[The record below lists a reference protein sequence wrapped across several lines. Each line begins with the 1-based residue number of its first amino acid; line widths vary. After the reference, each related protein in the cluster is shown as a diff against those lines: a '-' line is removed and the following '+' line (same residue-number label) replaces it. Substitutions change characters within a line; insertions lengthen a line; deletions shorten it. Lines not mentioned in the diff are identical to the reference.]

1 MIIKTAIAIALLLF
15 AAPVLAQQ
23 SSSPALSTDPQQIE
37 SLIQQTGCRAEVSAA
52 AQTIA
57 SLQKQVNDLQKK
69 LQAADPPK
77 SGATKH

>member
-1 MIIKTAIAIALLLF
+1 MRTVLAIVLLLI
-15 AAPVLAQQ
+15 AVPALAQQ
-23 SSSPALSTDPQQIE
+23 ATPAALSTDPQQIE
-37 SLIQQTGCRAEVSAA
+37 NLIQATGCRAEVTAA

-77 SGATKH
+77 KK